1 MIGQKQKRCH
11 DQRRERSRDAI
22 RSLLL
27 LLLLMLLRQSPRLQL
42 ADLRYFKEERS
53 KGDRERGG
61 KRQTGES
68 VGLDTRTLLPFFSCC
83 W

>member
-11 DQRRERSRDAI
+11 DQRRERSRGAI
-22 RSLLL
+22 RS
-27 LLLLMLLRQSPRLQL
+27 LLLMLLRQSPRLQP
-42 ADLRYFKEERS
+42 ADLRCFKEERR
-53 KGDRERGG
+53 KGDKEKGGRREAGV
-61 KRQTGES
+61 S